1 MLNKLWLN
9 KQIPV
14 SVQLYLQQQ
23 NVLTILPVVL
33 QTAPPSGHGRGTV
46 HQSLLQ
52 LHLNRPADP
61 PHLEPHR
68 TVPSPAGL
76 SGSRPST
83 QGVPVPRPLL
93 VRTPSH
99 WIEAHPKDLDSVPLP
114 TRRPHDSTTLRSDDP
129 TTLPLHKVVPGG
141 TRVRTQTGE
150 FAGGTTQARSRRRH
164 KTLGGQARRGP

>member
-52 LHLNRPADP
+52 LQTCPTWSH
-61 PHLEPHR
+61 
-68 TVPSPAGL
+68 TGL
-76 SGSRPST
+76 SPPPPASLEVAPPPEGSLSH
-83 QGVPVPRPLL
+83 VPFL
-93 VRTPSH
+93 
-99 WIEAHPKDLDSVPLP
+99 
-114 TRRPHDSTTLRSDDP
+114 
-129 TTLPLHKVVPGG
+129 
-141 TRVRTQTGE
+141 
-150 FAGGTTQARSRRRH
+150 
-164 KTLGGQARRGP
+164 